1 MKKKVTY
8 FQMPKNIFFNGD
20 ISATAKLLYCLLY
33 DMRRAE
39 KSAKKEDAKLYVTIK
54 QKKLAEMMNISTRQL
69 IRVLQELEEHYF
81 IRKERYANDVNQ
93 YYILP
98 PEMLPGSEKYE
109 KEDKL

>member
-54 QKKLAEMMNISTRQL
+54 QKKLAELMQVSSRQL
-69 IRVLQELEEHYF
+69 IRLLQELEELHY
-81 IRKERYANDVNQ
+81 IRIERYANDVNQ

-98 PEMLPGSEKYE
+98 PELLPNSEQYMK
-109 KEDKL
+109 

>member
-1 MKKKVTY
+1 MKKKVTHI
-8 FQMPKNIFFNGD
+8 QMPRNIFFNND

-33 DMRRAE
+33 DMSRAE
-39 KSAKKEDAKLYVTIK
+39 KSAKKEEARLYVTIK
-54 QKKLAEMMNISTRQL
+54 QKKLAEMMNLSTRQL

-98 PEMLPGSEKYE
+98 PEMLPGSEKYMRE
-109 KEDKL
+109 VKI